1 MAVYDLRKAS
11 KVSSGQKVIS
21 MGTDNSN
28 LEKRVANIENKL
40 DTLITLL
47 NKEDNNEKDRPKPI
61 SGNDGGV

>member
-40 DTLITLL
+40 DTLVNLILKL
-47 NKEDNNEKDRPKPI
+47 QKQK
-61 SGNDGGV
+61 ND

>member
-40 DTLITLL
+40 NNGALMPHITSLKWL
-47 NKEDNNEKDRPKPI
+47 RY
-61 SGNDGGV
+61 GLC